1 MLNKFNIKISPAC
14 WQTET
19 GAKTWPLD
27 FLQPEF
33 CCLTEVE
40 YWSDLA
46 GFIIKPNQET
56 SDERGSKMSIIQINQ
71 CLESTKQQRN
81 SNKKRYSS
89 CFGETNNNEGNHEL
103 LCYYCESH
111 LQFASFGIA
120 SPRTTAK
127 HFLYW
132 YWQPLA
138 VGSNLMQQIF
148 CQYIANTLPLL
159 RHICDTWKWWCI
171 HMFSSFCAV
180 YMCFTN
186 KSRMW
191 NNQAKCKGLWIF
203 MYIKEDCDK
212 KQKWKKIWHQFCI
225 LA

>member
-1 MLNKFNIKISPAC
+1 
-14 WQTET
+14 
-19 GAKTWPLD
+19 
-27 FLQPEF
+27 
-33 CCLTEVE
+33 
-40 YWSDLA
+40 
-46 GFIIKPNQET
+46 
-56 SDERGSKMSIIQINQ
+56 MSIIQINQ
-71 CLESTKQQRN
+71 CLERTKQQRN
-81 SNKKRYSS
+81 SNKRRYSS
-89 CFGETNNNEGNHEL
+89 CFGETNNNEGNNEL
-103 LCYYCESH
+103 LCYSESH

-171 HMFSSFCAV
+171 HMFSSFCAFCTYM

-191 NNQAKCKGLWIF
+191 NNQEKCKGLWIF
-203 MYIKEDCDK
+203 MYNKENCDK
-212 KQKWKKIWHQFCI
+212 KQKMETNMTLVLYSGLEYSGSVVP
-225 LA
+225 LAMFFLAVQNSSIGDLVTDSLTH